1 MREREGEEKGE
12 GGVGSEKQELPCY
25 PRPPMVYI
33 GKINYPEY
41 PASGPENPDRPE
53 TPGIR
58 PETPAPPQSEQT
70 KAQKNLI

>member
-1 MREREGEEKGE
+1 MKKKNYH
-12 GGVGSEKQELPCY
+12 VTPDLPT
-25 PRPPMVYI
+25 VYI

-41 PASGPENPDRPE
+41 PASGPENSDRPE

-70 KAQKNLI
+70 MAQKNLT